1 MVEYEVKTLGVNS
14 DDVNEQNEQAVG
26 FYLHQGFHVISRDAT
41 DSTGKPYSVLHM
53 QL

>member
-1 MVEYEVKTLGVNS
+1 MVEYDVKTLGVNS
-14 DDVNEQNEQAVG
+14 VDVSGKNEQEVG

-41 DSTGKPYSVLHM
+41 DSTGKPYPVLHM